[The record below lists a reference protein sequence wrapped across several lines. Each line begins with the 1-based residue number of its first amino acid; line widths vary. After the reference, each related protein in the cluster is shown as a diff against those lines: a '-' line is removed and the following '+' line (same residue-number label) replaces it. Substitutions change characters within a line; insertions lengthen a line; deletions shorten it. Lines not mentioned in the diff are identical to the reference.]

1 MRSGRRMTCQRTKPL
16 PSSSSSSFPPSSFL
30 PWRTQSS
37 AGVGAPGRPHCSSR
51 RPSLVRSQRG
61 CGCCSGTAS
70 GTARGPWCGEAVVPG
85 PHRLHRAP
93 RRAAV
98 TQLRSSLPVPPPTS
112 GQPPQGAGRVL
123 RRTPWFRGSAE
134 PTAKCSRSPSRRGA
148 AGGGP
153 QAAVPPS
160 EPPALLPGALPP
172 AVAECPCELLRTA
185 PSSARGDLLRCSFP
199 RTDGA
204 HRPSAR
210 RSPQRKSSA
219 GSRPAHLNVLAV
231 FAVSQC
237 WGFARL
243 RCSSGIPVWLCA
255 LASPGSSS
263 GSSWLPS
270 RTGLVSPCTV
280 TAPS

>member
-1 MRSGRRMTCQRTKPL
+1 MRSGRRTTCQRTKPL

-30 PWRTQSS
+30 PWRPQSS

-160 EPPALLPGALPP
+160 NLRRSSRRSRSVPASS
-172 AVAECPCELLRTA
+172 CELRQVVHVGIYCAALFHVQTERTA
-185 PSSARGDLLRCSFP
+185 RRHGGLRKGKAAP
-199 RTDGA
+199 
-204 HRPSAR
+204 
-210 RSPQRKSSA
+210 
-219 GSRPAHLNVLAV
+219 
-231 FAVSQC
+231 
-237 WGFARL
+237 
-243 RCSSGIPVWLCA
+243 
-255 LASPGSSS
+255 
-263 GSSWLPS
+263 
-270 RTGLVSPCTV
+270 GLVLHTGTYWQSLQ
-280 TAPS
+280 